1 VEVSH
6 VPLVLVV
13 FLWWCFN
20 DEHKVFDKMC
30 KVVNGFID
38 LILAVKVSLMI
49 LFASG
54 CASMLIQ
61 GS

>member
-1 VEVSH
+1 VR
-6 VPLVLVV
+6 
-13 FLWWCFN
+13 
-20 DEHKVFDKMC
+20 KI
-30 KVVNGFID
+30 VNGFID